1 MAKKEVIKKETT
13 EKWYMVDA
21 DGKILGR
28 LADAVAR
35 ILYGKN
41 KPIFRRDLCMGD
53 GVIVINA
60 AKIKVTGNKLLAKT
74 YDRYSGYPGGLKSET
89 LEVMLKKKP
98 EYVILHAVKGMLPRN
113 KVGTEALKRLRVYA
127 GKEHQQSAQKPELLK
142 V

>member
-1 MAKKEVIKKETT
+1 MVKKEVAKKETS

-35 ILYGKN
+35 ILYGKH

-60 AKIKVTGNKLLAKT
+60 AKIKVTGNKPLAKT
-74 YDRYSGYPGGLKSET
+74 YDRYSGYPGGLKVET
-89 LEVMLKKKP
+89 LEAMLKNKP
-98 EYVILHAVKGMLPRN
+98 DYVILHAVKGMLPRN
-113 KVGTEALKRLRVYA
+113 KVGTEALKRLKVYA
-127 GKEHQQSAQKPELLK
+127 GKEHQQAAQKPELLK
-142 V
+142 I